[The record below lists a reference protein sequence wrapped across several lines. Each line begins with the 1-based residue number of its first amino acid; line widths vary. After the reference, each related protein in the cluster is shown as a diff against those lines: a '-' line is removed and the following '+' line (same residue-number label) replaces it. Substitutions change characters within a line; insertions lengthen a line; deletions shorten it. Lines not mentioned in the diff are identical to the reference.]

1 VFDAGEP
8 ADGERAADLAEEH
21 RRHIGRWFTPCP
33 YDMHRRIADDFRAD
47 PRAFALV
54 VPPSQQRPGLAAYLR
69 DAVHANADRRTVPE
83 ERA

>member
-1 VFDAGEP
+1 
-8 ADGERAADLAEEH
+8 
-21 RRHIGRWFTPCP
+21 
-33 YDMHRRIADDFRAD
+33 MHRRIADDFRAD